1 MSIKFP
7 DMQVLIGRTD
17 QIPKVLR
24 EGDPTGAGK
33 LASAVAQ
40 QYAEAPR
47 KVNSSSRTTRLRNQ
61 RRKRSERESEEER
74 RPRPIGN
81 RLDIKI

>member
-33 LASAVAQ
+33 LASVVAQ
-40 QYAEAPR
+40 QHAAMPK
-47 KVNSSSRTTRLRNQ
+47 KVNRIPRAHRLRNQ
-61 RRKRSERESEEER
+61 RRKSSEEKTR
-74 RPRPIGN
+74 QKRHRSSGN

>member
-7 DMQVLIGRTD
+7 DMQVLIGRAE

-24 EGDPTGAGK
+24 EGNPTGAEQ
-33 LASAVAQ
+33 LASVVAQ
-40 QYAEAPR
+40 QYAEAPK
-47 KVNSSSRTTRLRNQ
+47 KVNSSPRAARLRNQ
-61 RRKRSERESEEER
+61 RKQRSEREKQNEQ
-74 RPRPIGN
+74 RPKPIGN

>member
-33 LASAVAQ
+33 MASAVVQ
-40 QYAEAPR
+40 QYAEAP
-47 KVNSSSRTTRLRNQ
+47 K
-61 RRKRSERESEEER
+61 K
-74 RPRPIGN
+74 
-81 RLDIKI
+81 

>member
-33 LASAVAQ
+33 MASAVVQ
-40 QYAEAPR
+40 QYAEAPK
-47 KVNSSSRTTRLRNQ
+47 KVNSSPRTARLRNQ
-61 RRKRSERESEEER
+61 RQKRSEKENEKRK
-74 RPRPIGN
+74 RPKPVGN
-81 RLDIKI
+81 QLDIKI